1 MTYSYVVT
9 LGLVYGPQQFLSMVG
24 LFCYTFFKV
33 LAAIHFDINKVS
45 TFRGRT
51 YEIYQKQCME

>member
-1 MTYSYVVT
+1 VTYVVT
-9 LGLVYGPQQFLSMVG
+9 LGLVYGPQQFFSLVG
-24 LFCYTFFKV
+24 LFSFFKV
-33 LAAIHFDINKVS
+33 LAVIHFDINKVS

>member
-1 MTYSYVVT
+1 M
-9 LGLVYGPQQFLSMVG
+9 
-24 LFCYTFFKV
+24 V

-51 YEIYQKQCME
+51 YEIYQKQCMEWHWDIKLAEKKIAY

>member
-1 MTYSYVVT
+1 MTYDVT
-9 LGLVYGPQQFLSMVG
+9 LGLVYGQQQFLSLMG
-24 LFCYTFFKV
+24 LFCDTFFKV

-51 YEIYQKQCME
+51 YEIYQK